1 MKRTPAI
8 REASASRESAGRGVV
23 TVGLMRRPRPGMDGS
38 CEFDE
43 DDIPFDSDLVDDV
56 DVSDLRGLADVLGR
70 SAAEMRAILRSE
82 R

>member
-1 MKRTPAI
+1 MT
-8 REASASRESAGRGVV
+8 
-23 TVGLMRRPRPGMDGS
+23 TGLRRRPRPGMDSSDEFSDGS

-56 DVSDLRGLADVLGR
+56 DVSDMRALADVLGR
-70 SAAEMRAILRSE
+70 SAVEMRAILRSE

>member
-1 MKRTPAI
+1 MPNPH
-8 REASASRESAGRGVV
+8 
-23 TVGLMRRPRPGMDGS
+23 RRPRPGMDGSDEFDDGS

-70 SAAEMRAILRSE
+70 SAVEMRAILRSE